1 MSFFVERIIIKNRAP
16 FESVDLTFKDQSISV
31 LTAFNGKGKTT
42 ILSYIVD
49 AWVELTKG
57 IYSKTFKGRENSYYR
72 VSSPLYDIVGGKPSL
87 VYIRFKDND
96 SNIDYLD
103 SRNGG
108 TIEWYEDTVPMT
120 DRIKYIQILNFLR
133 YLMSGHRILQ

>member
-1 MSFFVERIIIKNRAP
+1 M
-16 FESVDLTFKDQSISV
+16 TFKDQSISV

-57 IYSKTFKGRENSYYR
+57 IYSKTFEGRENSYYR
-72 VSSPLYDIVGGKPSL
+72 VSSPLYDIMRGMPSL
-87 VYIRFKDND
+87 VYIRFKNND

-108 TIEWYEDTVPMT
+108 TIEWYEETVPMA
-120 DRIKYIQILNFLR
+120 DRI
-133 YLMSGHRILQ
+133 